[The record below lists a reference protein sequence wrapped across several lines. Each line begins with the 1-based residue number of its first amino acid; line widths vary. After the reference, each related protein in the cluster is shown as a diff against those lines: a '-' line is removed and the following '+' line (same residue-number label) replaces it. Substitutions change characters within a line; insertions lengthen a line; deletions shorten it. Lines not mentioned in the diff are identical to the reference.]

1 MSSIGRESTFIDIDI
16 DINLL
21 NDLNTRVDNLETNV
35 GLPSIP
41 NLRDATA
48 LNAKV
53 ENVEKADTIVPHYD
67 KAYTYYVLLDD
78 KHEVATDNEH
88 KNITVNNFHN
98 SNLNEIV
105 EKLLTDVEVL
115 KIQNKLTGTMIT
127 QAGFGKGDT
136 RIQSGPTTRITFNT
150 RDLSSVGF
158 NANNIPIL
166 GGALTDDNVE

>member
-1 MSSIGRESTFIDIDI
+1 MSSIGRNFVFDLDE
-16 DINLL
+16 
-21 NDLNTRVDNLETNV
+21 LNTIVENLETNV

-88 KNITVNNFHN
+88 KNITVNNFGFCLPRVFDH
-98 SNLNEIV
+98 
-105 EKLLTDVEVL
+105 LT
-115 KIQNKLTGTMIT
+115 
-127 QAGFGKGDT
+127 
-136 RIQSGPTTRITFNT
+136 
-150 RDLSSVGF
+150 
-158 NANNIPIL
+158 
-166 GGALTDDNVE
+166 